1 MATDSSERGSQA
13 IHRTL
18 RILECFT
25 LASPTV
31 SLTELTRQ
39 TGLTMSTAHR
49 IVKALQ
55 RTEFLTQDPLT
66 NRYALGPEV
75 MRLARVIMARAG
87 DPDNRPFPTKRKRLR
102 ATSSKAK
109 RAFL

>member
-87 DPDNRPFPTKRKRLR
+87 DPELVAAAMPHL
-102 ATSSKAK
+102 
-109 RAFL
+109 